1 MGSPHVW
8 KDEQFWV
15 YVDRLLKE
23 LREFAK
29 KGTTSTKEWEDNV
42 KDFFTESL
50 QVDMATYTEPGR
62 LTLQSTQEVEEL
74 GRECHGL
81 QFKTTSATAEQ
92 LEGAFMQQLATKM
105 SSVATNLWAI
115 ISSIMESP
123 QNRRKAREPATP
135 MNRTP
140 PTLADGDS
148 FMGELGGDEDEKGDQ
163 ETPKKRW
170 RRAATRNTALG
181 MIKTVVCISIML
193 HNSNE
198 RCNYLQAI
206 LGLFCH
212 STGVPEKVVEV
223 LAHAGSSVSLTSIHH
238 AVSSISKEISVKIS
252 VKIKKEVWSMCS
264 AFAYDNFDMDFK
276 TAQPTI
282 EHSSRF
288 VSATSAT
295 VIPLFGVSDPAALR
309 CSAELWQRDSR
320 NPAATSP
327 FKEIRSMLQYHKEDT
342 YNKQLHPDKLSP
354 RSEAFAW
361 HVRSILV
368 NQCTSFGHFSSLLGE
383 PDIIDKIPVH
393 KMNQIPCRAM
403 NIKQSTPDG
412 NIEVL
417 DNLLRQ
423 GGIGD
428 KSDKHFVPELDA
440 DMSEYVILVH
450 GDLLTKERIDLVKD
464 TRRIEG
470 TP

>member
-1 MGSPHVW
+1 MSNTH
-8 KDEQFWV
+8 
-15 YVDRLLKE
+15 RLSAVLQCIEENRFSVSKLIQGILE
-23 LREFAK
+23 STE
-29 KGTTSTKEWEDNV
+29 TSTKLAR
-42 KDFFTESL
+42 ESL
-50 QVDMATYTEPGR
+50 ERDGARICAYLYNHTNSRQPV
-62 LTLQSTQEVEEL
+62 LSWSFTLVT
-74 GRECHGL
+74 
-81 QFKTTSATAEQ
+81 
-92 LEGAFMQQLATKM
+92 
-105 SSVATNLWAI
+105 
-115 ISSIMESP
+115 
-123 QNRRKAREPATP
+123 
-135 MNRTP
+135 
-140 PTLADGDS
+140 DGDN
-148 FMGELGGDEDEKGDQ
+148 FMGELGGDEDEGGDQ
-163 ETPKKRW
+163 ETLKKRW

-223 LAHAGSSVSLTSIHH
+223 LAHAGLSVSLTSIHH
-238 AVSSISKEISVKIS
+238 AVSSISKEISVKI
-252 VKIKKEVWSMCS
+252 KKEVQSMCS

-327 FKEIRSMLQYHKEDT
+327 FKEIRSMLQYHKKDT
-342 YNKQLHPDKLSP
+342 YNKQLHPNKLSP

-368 NQCTSFGHFSSLLGE
+368 NQCTSFGHFSSLLRE

-428 KSDKHFVPELDA
+428 KSDKHFVLELDA

-450 GDLLTKERIDLVKD
+450 GDLLTKEHIDSVKD

-470 TP
+470 TPQNRFQYVVFMPGLFHYKMACADPL